1 MNSLLLR
8 LETAHLKVIRLRPIQ
23 NRWESFQHDIALNKV
38 VTSKEGDLVGNVEAT
53 DESAVLVSSE
63 GARTH
68 YRIPKDVVE
77 GFDGHA
83 VSLKISKNELEKYK
97 TQMKEGFGEVK

>member
-1 MNSLLLR
+1 
-8 LETAHLKVIRLRPIQ
+8 LKVIRLRPIQ

-63 GARTH
+63 GGRTH

>member
-1 MNSLLLR
+1 MSSN
-8 LETAHLKVIRLRPIQ
+8 VP
-23 NRWESFQHDIALNKV
+23 NWEATVNKV

-53 DESAVLVSSE
+53 DESALLVASE

-68 YRIPKDVVE
+68 YRIPKDVIE

-83 VSLKISKNELEKYK
+83 VSLKVQKNELERYK
-97 TQMKEGFGEVK
+97 TERREGYGEIK

>member
-1 MNSLLLR
+1 MSSN
-8 LETAHLKVIRLRPIQ
+8 VP
-23 NRWESFQHDIALNKV
+23 NWEATVNKV

-53 DESAVLVSSE
+53 DESAVLVASE

-68 YRIPKDVVE
+68 YRIPKDVIE

-83 VSLKISKNELEKYK
+83 VSLKVQKNELERFK
-97 TQMKEGFGEVK
+97 TERREGYGEIK

>member
-1 MNSLLLR
+1 MSSN
-8 LETAHLKVIRLRPIQ
+8 VP
-23 NRWESFQHDIALNKV
+23 NWEATVNKV

-53 DESAVLVSSE
+53 DESAVLVASE

-68 YRIPKDVVE
+68 YRIPKDVIE

-83 VSLKISKNELEKYK
+83 VSLKVQKNVLERYK
-97 TQMKEGFGEVK
+97 TERREGYGEIK

>member
-1 MNSLLLR
+1 MTHNLSL
-8 LETAHLKVIRLRPIQ
+8 HPIKIMSS
-23 NRWESFQHDIALNKV
+23 NVPNWDATINKV
-38 VTSKEGDLVGNVEAT
+38 VNTKEGELIGNVEAT

-83 VSLKISKNELEKYK
+83 VSLKVSNNQLEQYK
-97 TQMKEGFGEVK
+97 SQWNEGFGEVK

>member
-1 MNSLLLR
+1 MSNNMSSN
-8 LETAHLKVIRLRPIQ
+8 VPD
-23 NRWESFQHDIALNKV
+23 WEATLHKI

-53 DESAVLVSSE
+53 DESSVLVASE
-63 GARTH
+63 GARTQ

-83 VSLKISKNELEKYK
+83 VSLKVSKTELAQYK
-97 TQMKEGFGEVK
+97 ADRREGFREVK

>member
-1 MNSLLLR
+1 MSSN
-8 LETAHLKVIRLRPIQ
+8 VP
-23 NRWESFQHDIALNKV
+23 NWEATVNKV

-53 DESAVLVSSE
+53 DESALLVASE

-68 YRIPKDVVE
+68 YRIPKDVIE

-83 VSLKISKNELEKYK
+83 VSLKVQKNELERFK
-97 TQMKEGFGEVK
+97 TERREGYGEIK

>member
-1 MNSLLLR
+1 MSSNVPNWDA
-8 LETAHLKVIRLRPIQ
+8 TI
-23 NRWESFQHDIALNKV
+23 NKV
-38 VTSKEGDLVGNVEAT
+38 VNTKEGELIGNIEAT

-83 VSLKISKNELEKYK
+83 VSLKVSNNQLEQYK
-97 TQMKEGFGEVK
+97 SQWNEGFGEVK

>member
-1 MNSLLLR
+1 MLLQR
-8 LETAHLKVIRLRPIQ
+8 MSSNVP
-23 NRWESFQHDIALNKV
+23 NWEATINKV

-83 VSLKISKNELEKYK
+83 VSVKVSKNELEKYK
-97 TQMKEGFGEVK
+97 TQSKEGFGEVK

>member
-1 MNSLLLR
+1 MSSNVPNWDA
-8 LETAHLKVIRLRPIQ
+8 T
-23 NRWESFQHDIALNKV
+23 LNKA

-53 DESAVLVSSE
+53 DESAVLVSTE

-83 VSLKISKNELEKYK
+83 VSLKVSNNHSNSTKLNGKRVLKR
-97 TQMKEGFGEVK
+97 

>member
-1 MNSLLLR
+1 MSSN
-8 LETAHLKVIRLRPIQ
+8 VPD
-23 NRWESFQHDIALNKV
+23 WEATLHKI
-38 VTSKEGDLVGNVEAT
+38 VTSKEADLVGNVEAT
-53 DESAVLVSSE
+53 DESSVLVASE

-83 VSLKISKNELEKYK
+83 VSLKVSKNELEKYK
-97 TQMKEGFGEVK
+97 TQSKEGFGEVK

>member
-1 MNSLLLR
+1 MSSN
-8 LETAHLKVIRLRPIQ
+8 VP
-23 NRWESFQHDIALNKV
+23 NWEATVNKV

-53 DESAVLVSSE
+53 DESALLVASE

-68 YRIPKDVVE
+68 YRIPKDVIG

-83 VSLKISKNELEKYK
+83 VSLKVQKNELERFK
-97 TQMKEGFGEVK
+97 TERREGYGEIK

>member
-1 MNSLLLR
+1 MSSN
-8 LETAHLKVIRLRPIQ
+8 VP
-23 NRWESFQHDIALNKV
+23 NWEATVNKV

-53 DESAVLVSSE
+53 DESAVLVASE

-68 YRIPKDVVE
+68 YRIPKDAIE

-83 VSLKISKNELEKYK
+83 VSLKVQKNELERYK
-97 TQMKEGFGEVK
+97 

>member
-1 MNSLLLR
+1 
-8 LETAHLKVIRLRPIQ
+8 
-23 NRWESFQHDIALNKV
+23 
-38 VTSKEGDLVGNVEAT
+38 VGNVEGT
-53 DESAVLVSSE
+53 DESAVLVSTE

-83 VSLKISKNELEKYK
+83 VSLKLSKNELEQYK
-97 TQMKEGFGEVK
+97 NQRKEGFGDVK

>member
-1 MNSLLLR
+1 MQLIKIMSSNVPNWD
-8 LETAHLKVIRLRPIQ
+8 AII
-23 NRWESFQHDIALNKV
+23 NKV
-38 VTSKEGDLVGNVEAT
+38 VKTKEGELVGNVEAT
-53 DESAVLVSSE
+53 DESAVLVSTE

-83 VSLKISKNELEKYK
+83 VSLTVPMAQLGRYK
-97 TQMKEGFGEVK
+97 ADRGEGFGEVK

>member
-1 MNSLLLR
+1 MSSNVPNWDA
-8 LETAHLKVIRLRPIQ
+8 TI
-23 NRWESFQHDIALNKV
+23 NKV
-38 VTSKEGDLVGNVEAT
+38 VNTKEGELIGNVEAT

-68 YRIPKDVVE
+68 YRIPKDLVE

-83 VSLKISKNELEKYK
+83 VSLKVSNNQLEQYK
-97 TQMKEGFGEVK
+97 SQWNEGFGEVK